1 MKSTPSTSSLKRLR
15 KVLLEHYLRTH
26 RDLPWRRT
34 RDPWSIWVSEIML
47 QQTQVKTVVPRY
59 QAFLDQFPT
68 VEALAAVEEAVVCE
82 AWAGLGF
89 YRRARNLHKAA
100 GVVMTQWGGV
110 VPETVVEL
118 ESLPGV
124 GRYTAGAVASI
135 AFGQEAP
142 LVDGNV
148 IRVFARLFAL
158 PGRSDDP
165 KLVKRAWE
173 LAEKMV
179 GGERPGD
186 WNQALMEHGATLC
199 TPHAPT
205 CPLCPLRKQCAGY
218 KTGEPAQFPATA
230 RQPKKQNMS
239 VAFGWAASEEGVWL
253 EQRALE
259 GLWPGLWELPSG
271 QAESEEAAR
280 TLLEKKLGG
289 ALGPEIATVKHTL
302 SHRNVVARVYEIR
315 GDKGSVSF
323 KKGERVV
330 EPLKAPLTSL
340 AKKAIVA
347 ALA

>member
-1 MKSTPSTSSLKRLR
+1 MKSTPPPRLLKRLR
-15 KVLLEHYLRTH
+15 ELLLEYYLRTH

-34 RDPWSIWVSEIML
+34 QDPWAIWVSEIML

-68 VEALAAVEEAVVCE
+68 VAALAGVEEAAVCE

-100 GVVMTQWGGV
+100 GVVMTQCGGV
-110 VPETVVEL
+110 VPGTVAEL

-165 KLVKRAWE
+165 ALVKKAWE

-179 GGERPGD
+179 AGERPGD

-205 CPLCPLRKQCAGY
+205 CLLCPLQKQCAGY
-218 KTGEPAQFPATA
+218 KTGDPAQFPATA

-280 TLLEKKLGG
+280 ALLEKKSGCVLG
-289 ALGPEIATVKHTL
+289 AEIATVKHTL
-302 SHRNVVARVYEIR
+302 SHRNVVARVYEVL
-315 GDKGSVSF
+315 GDLREVPAIKR
-323 KKGERVV
+323 ERVP

-347 ALA
+347 ASA